1 MIGQRLEPYSG
12 VVVGLPPKFCDGRG
26 SIPTGVNC
34 EASRVLR
41 KLKGIFVFLHV
52 TVSVVDSVRICTYQ
66 YIYECIC
73 MYLHVLFSFAKLSKY
88 EMYIYARIKRI
99 CTYYVNIGIYMLVYV
114 YTRQSS
120 SVRNASAP

>member
-41 KLKGIFVFLHV
+41 KLKGIFVFLLV
-52 TVSVVDSVRICTYQ
+52 SVRICTYLH
-66 YIYECIC
+66 IYECIC
-73 MYLHVLFSFAKLSKY
+73 MYLHVLFSFAK
-88 EMYIYARIKRI
+88 I
-99 CTYYVNIGIYMLVYV
+99 V
-114 YTRQSS
+114 
-120 SVRNASAP
+120 